1 MTKIEPNEVF
11 KVAYGNDHS
20 IEVRALN
27 MRQRRSMLKL
37 LNDLKEDSNPVD
49 TLDIIEECLKMCVV
63 ECSDDWIDTLDE
75 EMAMQVVQ
83 ATMEKQSIS
92 GDELGKSES
101 PR

>member
-1 MTKIEPNEVF
+1 
-11 KVAYGNDHS
+11 
-20 IEVRALN
+20 
-27 MRQRRSMLKL
+27 MLKL
-37 LNDLKEDSNPVD
+37 LNDLKEGSNPVD